1 MLKALIISMRPK
13 QWLKNV
19 IVFAG
24 LYFAKDVIRLEKVIL
39 ALVAFICF
47 CLISSGGYL
56 FNDLLD
62 RDKDRLH
69 PQKKRRPIAA
79 GTLPVSYAIASAII
93 LIGVSLWAGFASN
106 VAFGYILLSYLMLTI
121 SYSLYLKRIIILD
134 VLIIAMGFVLRA
146 IGGTIA
152 IREEVSSWLI
162 ICTIFLSLFLAL
174 TKRRSEYKS
183 LGQQAAQV
191 RSTFGFYDV
200 HFLDQMIIAVTAAC
214 FISYTLYTLD
224 PATILKFGTRNL
236 ALTLPF
242 VIYGLFRYLYLVH
255 SENFGE
261 NPETALLYDTP
272 ILFCVIAYLVSVA
285 LIIYW

>member
-24 LYFAKDVIRLEKVIL
+24 LYFAKDVIRFEKLSL
-39 ALVAFICF
+39 AFIAFICF
-47 CLISSGGYL
+47 CLLSSGGYI

-62 RDKDRLH
+62 REKDRLH
-69 PQKKRRPIAA
+69 PQKKQRPIAA
-79 GTLPVSYAIASAII
+79 GTFPVIYAVPSAVL
-93 LIGVSLWAGFASN
+93 LIGISLWGGFVSD
-106 VAFGYILLSYLMLTI
+106 VSFGYILLSYLMLTI
-121 SYSLYLKRIIILD
+121 AYSLYLKRIIILD

-183 LGQQAAQV
+183 LGQEAAQI
-191 RSTFGFYDV
+191 RSTFGAYDLRL
-200 HFLDQMIIAVTAAC
+200 LDHMIIAVTAAC
-214 FISYTLYTLD
+214 FISYALYTLD
-224 PATILKFGTRNL
+224 PATIVKFGTRNL

-255 SENFGE
+255 RENFGE
-261 NPETALLYDTP
+261 NPEIALLYDPP
-272 ILFCVIAYLVSVA
+272 ILFCVVAYLVSVA
-285 LIIYW
+285 LIIYL